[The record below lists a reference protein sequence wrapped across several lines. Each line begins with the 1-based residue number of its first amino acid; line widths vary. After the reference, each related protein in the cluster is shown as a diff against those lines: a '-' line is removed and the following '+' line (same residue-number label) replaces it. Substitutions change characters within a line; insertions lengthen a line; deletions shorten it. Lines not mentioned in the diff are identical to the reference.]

1 MLLLHLLPAC
11 ADAGSDLCTLCPD
24 LCTLC
29 LWCYPSIN
37 QRSYSTCTHGAGHW
51 LQLALVRFSFSH
63 WHLAPV
69 VVSPVAT
76 CAGGLFP
83 STHWR
88 TYSTC
93 VRATC
98 TVWYILYNN
107 VFGRA
112 NVTIPSRYA
121 SRTVNTAFT
130 TEDCI
135 LVGLINLFS
144 EVQDQD
150 CLNYFLFLGCLATYA
165 PCCGFMTL

>member
-1 MLLLHLLPAC
+1 MLVVLSFHQPALVLHLHP
-11 ADAGSDLCTLCPD
+11 
-24 LCTLC
+24 
-29 LWCYPSIN
+29 WCWSLAA
-37 QRSYSTCTHGAGHW
+37 TGVGAVF
-51 LQLALVRFSFSH
+51 LQPLAQTV
-63 WHLAPV
+63 LAPV

-112 NVTIPSRYA
+112 NVTIPSRYV

-144 EVQDQD
+144 KVQDQD

-165 PCCGFMTL
+165 PCRGFMTL

>member
-1 MLLLHLLPAC
+1 M
-11 ADAGSDLCTLCPD
+11 
-24 LCTLC
+24 
-29 LWCYPSIN
+29 
-37 QRSYSTCTHGAGHW
+37 
-51 LQLALVRFSFSH
+51 
-63 WHLAPV
+63 
-69 VVSPVAT
+69 SPVAT

-88 TYSTC
+88 TYSTF

-112 NVTIPSRYA
+112 NVTIPSRYT
-121 SRTVNTAFT
+121 SRTVNTAFS

-165 PCCGFMTL
+165 PCPSFMTLWPLLWPYLGISWTCSQECSSLVRKWCHAPLCISSINTCVNLSSSVNTSLY